1 MFKHCVVGIGLKYTA
16 SYWPTLPTFNKS
28 LISLKSCL
36 QSINRSTDST
46 HRSVTNINMNPI
58 VRLRARII
66 QFAKRQLHGIIKCR
80 VSGKRKRRPAGIRIL
95 CCTATVFSRL
105 NTAAGICVTEMF
117 EICQAT
123 FVFVWCV
130 CVCVCVFVGGWG
142 VLIHMDWSHL
152 A

>member
-1 MFKHCVVGIGLKYTA
+1 
-16 SYWPTLPTFNKS
+16 
-28 LISLKSCL
+28 
-36 QSINRSTDST
+36 
-46 HRSVTNINMNPI
+46 MNPI

-66 QFAKRQLHGIIKCR
+66 QFAKRQLHGTTKCR
-80 VSGKRKRRPAGIRIL
+80 VSGKRKRRPAGIKIL

-130 CVCVCVFVGGWG
+130 CVCLWVGEGCLYTWIG
-142 VLIHMDWSHL
+142 HILRRNCLLKHVIEWKKGREDEEEDIDSYLTTLSKREDTGI
-152 A
+152 